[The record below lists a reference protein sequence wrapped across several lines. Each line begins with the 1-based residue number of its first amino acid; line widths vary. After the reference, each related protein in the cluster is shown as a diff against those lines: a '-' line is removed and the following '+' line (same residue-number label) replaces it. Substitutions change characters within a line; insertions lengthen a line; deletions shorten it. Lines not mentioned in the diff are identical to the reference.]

1 MLNLA
6 AGGRVQHIRSRFA
19 LHLSTPSA
27 AFDFPLAFVLGSV
40 PRERDNFAHF
50 RMPFLTCWHHVFPLT
65 FANGPVF
72 GKLIPRQQLLIYRD
86 PRRST
91 LYTRKKSS
99 EWLRGGSHKM
109 LFVHHSTLLGREGGT
124 MPGNAHAKNSAALKR
139 PFDSLKAFAMK
150 DGGRWGR
157 FFPFSIGDE
166 KLLNVDWYGLLV
178 THAPSPRRCCLSSTW
193 YSTIA
198 MGSGIGGK
206 EQKRLTDAH
215 TKSKALGEKEN
226 GNEKEILS
234 LSFMH
239 SVYLY
244 PLLFE
249 KGRRKY
255 RASVEWLPANP
266 NPSKS
271 SSALLVKSTHF
282 WKQTWPSIAS
292 SERPCRLLSTK
303 SSFHGDS
310 YNTIYR

>member
-1 MLNLA
+1 M
-6 AGGRVQHIRSRFA
+6 V
-19 LHLSTPSA
+19 
-27 AFDFPLAFVLGSV
+27 
-40 PRERDNFAHF
+40 ERGVAQNVVCASLDV
-50 RMPFLTCWHHVFPLT
+50 T
-65 FANGPVF
+65 
-72 GKLIPRQQLLIYRD
+72 GK
-86 PRRST
+86 
-91 LYTRKKSS
+91 
-99 EWLRGGSHKM
+99 RGGNDA
-109 LFVHHSTLLGREGGT
+109 R
-124 MPGNAHAKNSAALKR
+124 KR
-139 PFDSLKAFAMK
+139 SCKEFRGIETAVDSLKAFAMK

-157 FFPFSIGDE
+157 FFLFSIGDE

-178 THAPSPRRCCLSSTW
+178 THAPSRRRCCLSSTW

-292 SERPCRLLSTK
+292 SERPCSSRRKAHFMVIPTILYIDKPLSQ
-303 SSFHGDS
+303 GGS
-310 YNTIYR
+310 YSMRAEGGS